1 LLKTALTL
9 LNLNKLQQ
17 MGLLIELVI
26 RIFISVLNQFTKK
39 DLTGFIE
46 EFPKEVGSKIGQAA
60 KGNFEPIKNWLSE
73 NTSNLRLFINVL
85 SKKKV
90 ATEISVEDEKMVQ
103 IENLI
108 KVILESIDLI
118 KKPIL
123 LKEIFGN
130 INYFSLW
137 EIDGYTNNAYSKT
150 NFEIT
155 PNSHFR
161 IYLIESNIANYERLL
176 KLITKSQPI
185 PKSILKKSFKIKT
198 ITENQVVTD
207 SNKWF
212 KKNKSISLN
221 FSADSYLN
229 QLADIENNIENSST
243 KTTLWDKIKQVF
255 KFRK

>member
-1 LLKTALTL
+1 
-9 LNLNKLQQ
+9 

-39 DLTGFIE
+39 DLNAFIE

-60 KGNFEPIKNWLSE
+60 KGNFEPIKIWLSE
-73 NTSNLRLFINVL
+73 NTSNLKMFINVL
-85 SKKKV
+85 SSKKV
-90 ATEISVEDEKMVQ
+90 TTELSTPDKKMEQ

-130 INYFSLW
+130 INYYSLW
-137 EIDGYTNNAYSKT
+137 EIDGYTNNAFSLS

-155 PNSHFR
+155 PNSHFH
-161 IYLIESNIANYERLL
+161 IHLIDAKNVNFEKLLRL
-176 KLITKSQPI
+176 ISKSQPI
-185 PKSILKKSFKIKT
+185 PKKLLNKSFKIKT
-198 ITENQVVTD
+198 ISEDQVIAE
-207 SNKWF
+207 SNKWLKR
-212 KKNKSISLN
+212 KKIITLN

-243 KTTLWDKIKQVF
+243 KTTFLGRIKKLFKIDK
-255 KFRK
+255 